1 MWAEL
6 NKYRTKYLS
15 LNLQNVLD
23 YEKFCMISIVY
34 HSTKIEGCSLT
45 ETDTKVL
52 LDKDITAK
60 GKPLKD
66 HLMVKDHYA
75 AFLWMQEQAKNKRK
89 FSIEFLQD
97 ACAVLMK
104 NTGQMVNTATGS
116 FDTSNGELRLAPVYV
131 DKKYFPDF
139 RKVPGLLQQLCDNVN
154 QRIDAVSDEN
164 EILKLAADI
173 HYNLVNI
180 HPFGDGNGRLSR
192 LFMNYV
198 LMYHHQ
204 PFVKIFTED
213 RAEYIDA
220 LNDTEEKQNPEIFR
234 NFIAQ
239 QQLKFFKIEIEKFST
254 SGQGFNLLF

>member
-1 MWAEL
+1 MWAQL
-6 NKYRTKYLS
+6 DKYRTEYLC
-15 LNLQNVLD
+15 LNLQNVPD

-75 AFLWMQEQAKNKRK
+75 AFLWMQDQAKKKRK
-89 FSIEFLQD
+89 LSIEFLQD
-97 ACAVLMK
+97 VCAVLMK
-104 NTGQMVNTATGS
+104 NTGELVNTATGS
-116 FDTSNGELRLAPVYV
+116 FDTSKGELRLAPVYV

-154 QRIDAVSDEN
+154 QRIDVISNEN

-213 RAEYIDA
+213 RTEYIDA
-220 LNDTEEKQNPEIFR
+220 LNETEEKQDPEIFR
-234 NFIAQ
+234 NFIAL
-239 QQLKFFKIEIEKFST
+239 QQLRFFKSEIEKFSK

>member
-1 MWAEL
+1 MWAQL
-6 NKYRTKYLS
+6 DKYRTKYLG

-89 FSIEFLQD
+89 LSIEFLKES
-97 ACAVLMK
+97 CAILMK
-104 NTGQMVNTATGS
+104 NTGEAVNTATGS
-116 FDTSNGELRLAPVYV
+116 FDTSTGELRLAPVYV

-139 RKVPGLLQQLCDNVN
+139 RKVPELLKQLCDNVN
-154 QRIDAVSDEN
+154 QRIDAVSDEI

-198 LMYHHQ
+198 LMYHQQ
-204 PFVKIFTED
+204 PFVKIFTDD
-213 RAEYIDA
+213 RAKYIDA
-220 LNDTEEKQNPEIFR
+220 LNETEEKQDPEIFR
-234 NFIAQ
+234 SFIAL
-239 QQLKFFKIEIEKFST
+239 QQLRFFKSEIEKFT
-254 SGQGFNLLF
+254 KSGQGFDLLF